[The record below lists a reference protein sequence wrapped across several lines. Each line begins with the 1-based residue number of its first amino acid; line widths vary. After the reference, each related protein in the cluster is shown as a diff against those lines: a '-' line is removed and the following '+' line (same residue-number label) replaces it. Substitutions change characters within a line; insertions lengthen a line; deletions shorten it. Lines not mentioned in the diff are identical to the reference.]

1 MNPRSLL
8 PEAFRGLPP
17 ARHPLWRALGWGLVT
32 ATLGVTA
39 SFLMVGT
46 DGMPGRTVGGDPLFG
61 EGTRGSVGTLTE
73 QLGPNRMVLSYKTI
87 EGSEEDL
94 RLEQVT
100 GRLDEQAGK
109 WRLLSPRARR
119 QAGVWTLQGPMDLGV
134 ADPATGQR
142 LGQGRIESEGPA
154 IRWAGGE
161 WEGLAPLRWE
171 SVEGSS
177 RGVWNLPSGWRRE
190 GDGRLRVERGPVRW
204 QAPTQGVPI
213 PTLQSMEAERLWATP
228 GFLTGHL
235 EGVKARL
242 SEGALQASVADLS
255 PETVTWPGPLAF
267 ERTDGWRGDAKA
279 GTAPRPL
286 PGASFQQVE
295 LKAFRARR
303 TVAAGEE
310 QLSTDGARWTPAGL
324 RLEGNVIWEQPADGQ
339 RLTLKAPRVLMRE
352 GPGRDLPE
360 SLPVGHAVA
369 EGHALLTWGRRS
381 LSSPR
386 IEVARATRTW
396 RLQGPVL
403 GRGEDGT
410 FTGGAGQ
417 GDPRSWAIE
426 GPVQVNLFSG
436 GSLRGTKLVWEEA
449 LWTLTGRPAAWSR
462 LRERL
467 SGPRILRRGE
477 VVSFP
482 EGLSGTLAAAD
493 GDLFLRA
500 ERGQSEAQK
509 IILTG
514 GVECQGQG
522 WRLSADAVTVTLGA
536 DRSVKL
542 VQAQGAVTLR
552 GRLGEGQGE
561 ALELEPG
568 PQSVKWQ
575 GRVRGKGAGSGW

>member
-1 MNPRSLL
+1 MKASTRLQD
-8 PEAFRGLPP
+8 LPP
-17 ARHPLWRALGWGLVT
+17 ARDPLWWRLGLVLLVG
-32 ATLGVTA
+32 TLGFT
-39 SFLMVGT
+39 FRFMMRGT
-46 DGMPGRTVGGDPLFG
+46 DGGPSRTVGGDPLFG
-61 EGTRGSVGTLTE
+61 AGTRGSVGTLTE
-73 QLGPNRMVLSYKTI
+73 QLGPNRMLLSYKTI

-100 GRLDEQAGK
+100 GRLDEATGQ
-109 WRLLSPRARR
+109 WRLLSPKARR

-134 ADPATGQR
+134 MKPGTQDP
-142 LGQGRIESEGPA
+142 LGRGHIEQEGPA
-154 IRWAGGE
+154 IRWTVGE

-171 SVEGSS
+171 SLEGST
-177 RGVWNLPSGWRRE
+177 RGVWNLPTGWRRDT
-190 GDGRLRVERGPVRW
+190 DGRLRVDHGPVRW
-204 QAPTQGVPI
+204 QAPVDGPAI
-213 PTLQSMEAERLWATP
+213 ATLQSMDAERLWAAP

-235 EGVKARL
+235 EGVKAHL
-242 SEGALQASVADLS
+242 AEGSLHASVADLS
-255 PETVTWPGPLAF
+255 PDTITWPGSLSF
-267 ERTDGWRGDAKA
+267 ERSDGWHGEAQ
-279 GTAPRPL
+279 GGIAPRPL

-295 LKAFRARR
+295 LRMFRARR
-303 TVAAGEE
+303 SLPDGEE

-324 RLEGNVIWEQPADGQ
+324 RLEGNVIWDQPAEGQ
-339 RLTLKAPRVLMRE
+339 RLTLRAPRVLMRE
-352 GPGRDLPE
+352 APGKDLPE
-360 SLPVGHAVA
+360 TLPVGHAVA
-369 EGHALLTWGRRS
+369 EGQALLTWGRRS

-386 IEVARATRTW
+386 IEVERATRRW
-396 RLQGPVL
+396 KLQSPVL

-417 GDPRSWAIE
+417 GDPRSWTIE

-436 GSLRGTKLVWEEA
+436 GNLRGARLVWEDA

-467 SGPRILRRGE
+467 SGPRILRKGE

-500 ERGQSEAQK
+500 ERGQSETQR
-509 IILTG
+509 ILLSG

-522 WRLSADAVTVTLGA
+522 WRLAADSVTVTLGA

-542 VQAQGAVTLR
+542 VHAQGAVTLR

-568 PQSVKWQ
+568 PQIVRWQ
-575 GRVRGKGAGSGW
+575 GSVRGKGTGTGW

>member
-1 MNPRSLL
+1 MTLSAWLQD
-8 PEAFRGLPP
+8 LPP
-17 ARHPLWRALGWGLVT
+17 ARHPLWQRLGWLLVAGTLMLT
-32 ATLGVTA
+32 AR
-39 SFLMVGT
+39 FLAKGS
-46 DGMPGRTVGGDPLFG
+46 DGMPGRTAGGDALFG

-87 EGSEEDL
+87 DGSEADL
-94 RLEQVT
+94 RLEQVI
-100 GRLDEQAGK
+100 GRLDEQGGQ
-109 WRLLSPRARR
+109 WRLLSPKARR
-119 QAGVWTLQGPMDLGV
+119 ELGVWTLQGPMDLGV
-134 ADPATGQR
+134 MLPGTAIL
-142 LGQGRIESEGPA
+142 LGKGHIEGEVPA
-154 IRWAGGE
+154 IRWTGGE

-171 SVEGSS
+171 SLEGSS
-177 RGVWNLPSGWRRE
+177 RGIWNLPAGWRRQT
-190 GDGRLRVERGPVRW
+190 DGRLRVDRGPVRW
-204 QAPTQGVPI
+204 QAPTDAGVPA
-213 PTLQSMEAERLWATP
+213 TLQAMDADRLWATP

-242 SEGALQASVADLS
+242 SEGSLHASVADLS
-255 PETVTWPGPLAF
+255 PETVLWPGPLSF
-267 ERTDGWRGDAKA
+267 ERADGWRGEAQS
-279 GTAPRPL
+279 GVAPRPV

-295 LKAFRARR
+295 LKRFRARR
-303 TVAAGEE
+303 ALTTGEE

-324 RLEGNVIWEQPADGQ
+324 RLEGSVVWDQPVDGQ

-352 GPGRDLPE
+352 AAGRDLPE

-369 EGHALLTWGRRS
+369 ESQALLTWGKRS

-386 IEVARATRTW
+386 IEVERATRRW
-396 RLQGPVL
+396 KLQSPVL

-410 FTGGAGQ
+410 FTGGAGH
-417 GDPRSWAIE
+417 GDPRSWTIE
-426 GPVQVNLFSG
+426 GPVQVNLFTG
-436 GSLRGTKLVWEEA
+436 GSLRGAKLVWDEA

-467 SGPRILRRGE
+467 SGPRIVRKGE
-477 VVSFP
+477 VVTFP
-482 EGLSGTLAAAD
+482 EGLSGALAAAD

-509 IILTG
+509 ITLSG

-522 WRLSADAVTVTLGA
+522 WRLAADTVTVTVGA
-536 DRSVKL
+536 DRTVKL

-568 PQSVKWQ
+568 PQTVRWQ
-575 GRVRGKGAGSGW
+575 GHVRGKGAGSGW